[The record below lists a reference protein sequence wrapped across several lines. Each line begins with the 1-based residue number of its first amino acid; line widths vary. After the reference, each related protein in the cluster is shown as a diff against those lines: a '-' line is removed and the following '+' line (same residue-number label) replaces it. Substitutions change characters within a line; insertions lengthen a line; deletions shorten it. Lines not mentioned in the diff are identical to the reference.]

1 MPDVFCSG
9 CGTLLSGLE
18 QVIVHVHMAAASS
31 AFVWSIPSDITYGV
45 ICPILKQDHDNAF
58 AALLSSPMKYR
69 ASIFV
74 RLIKLNSPL
83 AHRMNK
89 MVLMLDC
96 FLRCLNL
103 HFTNGLQCFKVRLCS
118 IEQGNP

>member
-58 AALLSSPMKYR
+58 AALLSSPMKYP
-69 ASIFV
+69 V
-74 RLIKLNSPL
+74 N
-83 AHRMNK
+83 
-89 MVLMLDC
+89 
-96 FLRCLNL
+96 
-103 HFTNGLQCFKVRLCS
+103 
-118 IEQGNP
+118 IEQTIASLDPPGIPYHAKAHKTCGSWRLAYVHPSSSA